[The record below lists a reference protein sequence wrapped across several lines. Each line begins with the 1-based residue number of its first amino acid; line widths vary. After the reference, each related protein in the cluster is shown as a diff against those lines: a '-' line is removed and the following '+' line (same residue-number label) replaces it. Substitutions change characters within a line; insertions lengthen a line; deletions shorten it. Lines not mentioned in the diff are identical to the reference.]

1 MLVKLS
7 ENQHPKPPFKSKSQC
22 PVALARFA
30 LYIPA
35 AGTLGAFHG
44 GGVLPPEGHGDL
56 CQLPL
61 AVDVVIVHIGQAAGT
76 FIAGA
81 QQTQGLLYDPA
92 ALLLCGILDQIAF
105 HLTSPGSPAPG
116 R

>member
-1 MLVKLS
+1 MYQTGTHGSVGGR
-7 ENQHPKPPFKSKSQC
+7 
-22 PVALARFA
+22 LANEWSA
-30 LYIPA
+30 SYPIPA
-35 AGTLGAFHG
+35 AGTLGTLHG
-44 GGVLPPEGHGDL
+44 GGVFPPEGHGDL

-61 AVDVVIVHIGQAAGT
+61 AVDVVIVHIGQTSGA
-76 FIAGA
+76 FVAGA

-92 ALLLCGILDQIAF
+92 AFFLCGVLNQVAL